1 MSPQRML
8 AAPVLAALVLAA
20 APARSPAQVLVP
32 GNPPLTQEVVD
43 LYQQMWEWYCDVHLT
58 PEQRRQYVQAFVP
71 PTGPG
76 LTTLAMAQYRLG
88 LYAETLATLAR
99 AAPLNQADP
108 RDQPAELA
116 FTAMAQHG
124 LGNQP
129 VATAALA
136 RLRELMQRSRF
147 IPVSAR
153 RGFSEPEA

>member
-1 MSPQRML
+1 ML